1 MEAGSPTKEENLM
14 SKNLLFHSE
23 AQMKLLHGATLLA
36 EAVGIT
42 LGPKSQSVLLNK
54 QWGQPIVCNDGVT
67 IAKEIELKDPVE
79 NMGAR
84 MLREAAELT
93 GEEVGDGTS
102 TSTILAH
109 AIFSEGLKNLTAGAS
124 AIDIKR
130 GLEKG
135 LEVVLKTLSSLS
147 KKISTRQEKEQVATI
162 SAHNNPLIGKF
173 VADALEKVG
182 SEGIVT
188 VEEARGT
195 VTTVETVEG
204 LQFDRG
210 YLSPYFITD
219 RAKMEA
225 RLDSP
230 YILVYEKKILSIE
243 PILPLLEQIIK
254 SGRPLLI
261 IAEEVEGEALAML
274 VLNKIRST
282 LTCVAVRAPSFGEN
296 RKDMLEDIA
305 ILTGGKFVSSE
316 LGMDLSKLKLEDLGM
331 ADKVIINKET
341 TTLIGSGGKKAAI
354 EERIGQLKL
363 LLEQEKSTYMKEKMR
378 ERLGKLTGGV
388 ALIRVGAPSE
398 TELKSMKEAMDD
410 AISATKAAIAE
421 GIVPG
426 AGLSLLR
433 AIPRLEELELTLSGD
448 EKTGLQI
455 LKQALEAPTRQ
466 IARNSG
472 DDAGVVVNEM
482 KKNSGNYGYDG
493 SIRSYVDLVD
503 AGIVDAT
510 KVVRVALEN
519 AVSIA
524 SVLLLTQ
531 ATITDEPA
539 PAETTQNT
547 LGGLP

>member
-1 MEAGSPTKEENLM
+1 M

-282 LTCVAVRAPSFGEN
+282 LSCVAVRAPSFGEN

-341 TTLIGSGGKKAAI
+341 TTLIGGGGNKAAI

-363 LLEQEKSTYMKEKMR
+363 LLEQEKSAYMKEKMR

-493 SIRSYVDLVD
+493 SIRGYVDLVD

-531 ATITDEPA
+531 ATITEEPA

>member
-1 MEAGSPTKEENLM
+1 M

>member
-1 MEAGSPTKEENLM
+1 M

-42 LGPKSQSVLLNK
+42 LGPKSQSVLMNK

-135 LEVVLKTLSSLS
+135 LAVVLRTLSSLS

-195 VTTVETVEG
+195 ITTVETVEG

-230 YILVYEKKILSIE
+230 YVLVYEKKILSIE

-282 LTCVAVRAPSFGEN
+282 LSCVAVRAPSFGEN

-316 LGMDLSKLKLEDLGM
+316 LGMDLSKLRLEDLGI

-341 TTLIGSGGKKAAI
+341 TTLIGGGGEKAAI
-354 EERIGQLKL
+354 EERIGELKL
-363 LLEQEKSTYMKEKMR
+363 LLQKEKSAYMKEKMR

-433 AIPRLEELELTLSGD
+433 AIPELEDLEQTLSGD

-455 LKQALEAPTRQ
+455 LKLALEAPTRQ
-466 IARNSG
+466 IAKNSG

-493 SIRSYVDLVD
+493 SIRDYVNLVD

-531 ATITDEPA
+531 ATITEEPTT
-539 PAETTQNT
+539 AETTQNN
-547 LGGLP
+547 LGGIP